1 MKAGE
6 RSPSKSL
13 QRLPSSALPAQLEQL
28 AGVVVGGQHFA
39 VQAQR
44 QQPLPGTGQV
54 LRAAVE
60 SQHQVLGVAQ
70 PEQAA
75 FDVAGGEHQR
85 GEAVLG
91 WAMTPSRVTSSTPI
105 TSPRRTQ
112 RYRGAGKRAEAVEVM
127 LAAVDQG
134 GLAFDHGRADGVGA
148 AQRLAPAT
156 AGVQVAQALALQRVL
171 LAFDGQ
177 HVGLGV
183 AEDDDAAWPWRR
195 TR

>member
-1 MKAGE
+1 LPQAGDE
-6 RSPSKSL
+6 GRRTFAEQVAAAPAE
-13 QRLPSSALPAQLEQL
+13 QRLPAQLQQL

-39 VQAQR
+39 VQAQG

-91 WAMTPSRVTSSTPI
+91 LGHDPFAGHVEHADHFAIRARSGTEVQENGLRRSR
-105 TSPRRTQ
+105 
-112 RYRGAGKRAEAVEVM
+112 
-127 LAAVDQG
+127 
-134 GLAFDHGRADGVGA
+134 
-148 AQRLAPAT
+148 
-156 AGVQVAQALALQRVL
+156 
-171 LAFDGQ
+171 
-177 HVGLGV
+177 
-183 AEDDDAAWPWRR
+183 
-195 TR
+195 